1 MVLLLSSTAGSFC
14 TSAHDTN
21 ISQERWIN
29 ASSECFNCTPRQT
42 CGAWHLRVSGFGYPA
57 PSVSSCLAAG
67 SPQLLSSWAL
77 EPGAASEP
85 PLASA
90 RPVACPQPQ
99 CSCPD
104 LTPTAPHSQGRG
116 GCSAPRIKWLA
127 DVGIP
132 HFTVHRHTTNTATD
146 QNIHS
151 VNSRTLPINRG
162 QLPFLWKEPEPLQT
176 PSHTKSWL
184 SVPSQR
190 HQMLRK
196 SPARCKGRTEEK
208 LSCV

>member
-21 ISQERWIN
+21 ISQELWISN
-29 ASSECFNCTPRQT
+29 SSERLNCTPRQT
-42 CGAWHLRVSGFGYPA
+42 CAAWHLRVSGFGYPA

-67 SPQLLSSWAL
+67 SPQLLSSWVL

-90 RPVACPQPQ
+90 RPVACAQPQ

-104 LTPTAPHSQGRG
+104 LAVGGR

-132 HFTVHRHTTNTATD
+132 HYTGCRVHRHTTNTATD
-146 QNIHS
+146 QNIPS
-151 VNSRTLPINRG
+151 ANSSTLPINRG

-176 PSHTKSWL
+176 LSHTKSWL

-190 HQMLRK
+190 HQM
-196 SPARCKGRTEEK
+196 C
-208 LSCV
+208 